1 MNNNIQLNRFEEGRT
16 FSLNV
21 TVQCPRIIT
30 RLIPTLS
37 KLPRRDSLEYEL
49 SRYIHDFSYQE
60 LLPYIDDSWIEQT
73 CRTMMNN
80 PLIDSIFLS
89 KKEVLRIHDFRMVER
104 NCVLRLTI
112 VVECE
117 VSYKTME
124 KIHRKELQERVET
137 LELSFRTAG
146 CLQRAGIEY
155 IYELVTW
162 TPEDLLRTKHF
173 GRKSLNEIKELL
185 NEKGL
190 SLKSSGGAR

>member
-1 MNNNIQLNRFEEGRT
+1 MKNNIQLNRFEEGRT

-21 TVQCPRIIT
+21 TLQCPRIIT

-37 KLPRRDSLEYEL
+37 KLPRRGSLEYQL
-49 SRYIHDFSYQE
+49 STCIHDFSYRE

-89 KKEVLRIHDFRMVER
+89 KKEVLRIHDFRMVEH

-112 VVECE
+112 LVECE

-124 KIHRKELQERVET
+124 MIHRKELQKHVET
-137 LELSFRTAG
+137 LELSVRAAH
-146 CLQRAGIEY
+146 CLEKNNITY
-155 IYELVTW
+155 IHELVTW
-162 TPEDLLRTKHF
+162 TAEDLLRTKNF
-173 GRKSLNEIKELL
+173 GRKVLNEITELL